1 MPLVMKNSEKLW
13 KCIKREKWK
22 EKKTNSNKN
31 SNKINMKSEKIVFL
45 FIF

>member
-13 KCIKREKWK
+13 KYITRKKWK